1 MSLIPNVNSSNGGSS
16 VMRDFQMDKSIDSK
30 LDPQFGQGLAKYI
43 NSTINGTNSYYWLR
57 NIRFRKNRSYA
68 NGKID
73 MSQFMDRLEMNGK
86 MNYVNLNW
94 SCIKLCNTII
104 GRMVGSWVAR
114 NEKVSVTAVDDIS
127 ISNKK
132 DQADKAEF
140 VFDNKDFINQIQ
152 QESGVQVVPQDQFVA
167 EDKDELDEWCSQFNN
182 LPEEIKYELGV
193 NNILAANSWFDVL
206 KAKMLHD
213 SAEVGLVGTYTYMN
227 SDGEIIVEWVRPENM
242 IYSYSEY
249 PDFRDTTWRGRMTS
263 LKVSELRKK
272 YGKACGG
279 TLDEEQIWQIAQT
292 AKEYQLLD
300 KITWNQQ
307 WTVSIL
313 RPYDE
318 WNLDVMEFE
327 LRSLDV
333 ETFTVTKTKTNNSTL
348 ITKGR
353 IDKIKENQKIVEDKQ
368 INIYRGVY
376 AVTADIMLE
385 WGIKKNMITP
395 QDPKEVGNAEFSY
408 SFYMYQSYDM
418 RNIAVPEKIEEPLD
432 QMIIAR
438 LKIQQLVAKMKPAG
452 AQINLDALQELDL
465 GLGGATKPLEVQKI
479 WEQTGNLYYRG
490 RDADNNPIP
499 SPINELANAGFVAQ
513 MQGLITLYQFHYQV
527 LKDELGQDPNLIAS
541 ATTPRVAAGNVQ
553 SAIKVSDNTID
564 HMYDA
569 YIFCMEDTSRKVACL
584 LNKSVS
590 YGAKKY
596 RELLKEDEVKNRV
609 FNTKVQMLPDET
621 EIAKLESM
629 MNIALES
636 NPDFVLYCDT
646 FKLIR
651 VAKENVKYAELL
663 FRKAQKRFLKS
674 KQEQAQQNSQ
684 LNSDSQLQSLQAKA
698 QADAQLEDKKNQAKE
713 RQIVLQGSFDLM
725 KAAVPM
731 NNEMQALLN
740 QVIKNVSIPLFM
752 ENDELE
758 GAMAQIEQEKQQ
770 QQQQAEM
777 GQEQDMG
784 QGQMQEQGMEQQ
796 IQEQQ

>member
-1 MSLIPNVNSSNGGSS
+1 MSTLPNVNSNGGSS
-16 VMRDFQMDKSIDSK
+16 VMRDFQMDASISNK
-30 LDPQFGQGLAKYI
+30 LDPSFGKNLAKYI

-57 NIRFRKNRSYA
+57 NVRFRKNRAYA

-86 MNYVNLNW
+86 QNYVNLNW

-104 GRMVGSWVAR
+104 GRMVGSWMAR
-114 NEKVSVTAVDDIS
+114 NEKVNVTAVDPTS
-127 ISNKK
+127 AKLK
-132 DQADKAEF
+132 QEQADQAEF
-140 VFDNKDFINQIQ
+140 VFDNKEFLGQLQ
-152 QESGVQVVPQDQFVA
+152 QEAQVQVVPQDQFVA
-167 EDKDELDEWCSQFNN
+167 EDKDELEEWCSQFNN

-193 NNILAANSWFDVL
+193 NNILASNSWFDVL

-227 SDGEIIVEWVRPENM
+227 SEGEIIVEWVRPENA

-263 LKVSELRKK
+263 IKVSELRKK
-272 YGKACGG
+272 YGKECGG
-279 TLDEEQIWQIAQT
+279 TLDEEQIWQLAQT

-318 WNLDVMEFE
+318 WNLDIMEFE
-327 LRSLDV
+327 LKSLDV
-333 ETFTVTKTKTNNSTL
+333 ETYTVTKTKTNNSTL

-353 IDKIKENQKIVEDKQ
+353 IDKIKDNQKIVEDKKF
-368 INIYRGVY
+368 NIYRGVY
-376 AVTADIMLE
+376 AVTADMMLE
-385 WGIKKNMITP
+385 WGIKKNMIRP
-395 QDPKEVGNAEFSY
+395 QDPKELGDAEFSY
-408 SFYMYQSYDM
+408 SFYMYQAYDM

-432 QMIIAR
+432 QMIVAR
-438 LKIQQLVAKMKPAG
+438 LKIQQLVGKMKPAG
-452 AQINLDALQELDL
+452 AQINVDALQELDL
-465 GLGGATKPLEVQKI
+465 GLGDSTKPLEVQKI

-490 RDADNNPIP
+490 RDAEGNPIP
-499 SPINELANAGFVAQ
+499 APISELANAGFVQQ
-513 MQGLITLYQFHYQV
+513 MQGLIALYQFHYQV

-569 YIFCMEDTSRKVACL
+569 YLLCMEDTARKVACL
-584 LNKSVS
+584 LNKSVA

-596 RELLKEDEVKNRV
+596 REILKEDEVKNRV
-609 FNTKVQMLPDET
+609 FSTKVQMLPDET
-621 EIAKLESM
+621 EIAKLEQM

-651 VAKENVKYAELL
+651 IAKENVKYAELL
-663 FRKAQKRFLKS
+663 FRQAQKRYLKS
-674 KQEQAQQNSQ
+674 KQEQAAQNSQ
-684 LNSDSQLQSLQAKA
+684 LNAESQMQSLQAKA
-698 QADAQLEDKKNQAKE
+698 QADSQLEDKKNQAAE
-713 RQIVLQGSFDLM
+713 RQIVLKGSFDLM
-725 KAAVPM
+725 KSAVPM
-731 NNEMQALLN
+731 STEMQALLN

-752 ENDELE
+752 ENDQLE
-758 GAMAQIEQEKQQ
+758 KAMGE
-770 QQQQAEM
+770 
-777 GQEQDMG
+777 
-784 QGQMQEQGMEQQ
+784 MEQQ
-796 IQEQQ
+796 EAEQAAQAEQEAMQQQEQQTIQQ